1 MEKNNITYWEE
12 LVNDSP
18 KEYLELLSFEE
29 EYVKS
34 AIKKDSKILEVGC
47 GDGRSLNY
55 LKEITRDLQ
64 GIDHDRKAVLDARK
78 NLGEESKIYLSEAE
92 KLPFGEETFDYV
104 LCLMTFSNLAQKKL
118 KILEEMKRV
127 LKKSGKIIVTC
138 YSEKALKTRLEMYKK
153 LNVPIKE
160 INKNGT
166 VIFSESLGDNI
177 SEQFSEE
184 ELKKI
189 FTDADLKIL
198 DITSK
203 GIGQYAVLEKN

>member
-127 LKKSGKIIVTC
+127 LKKVGK
-138 YSEKALKTRLEMYKK
+138 
-153 LNVPIKE
+153 
-160 INKNGT
+160 
-166 VIFSESLGDNI
+166 
-177 SEQFSEE
+177 
-184 ELKKI
+184 
-189 FTDADLKIL
+189 
-198 DITSK
+198 
-203 GIGQYAVLEKN
+203 